1 MENPKPRIGKIIT
14 FAGAV
19 IAFTIGSGF
28 ATGQEI
34 LQYFTAYGYQSV
46 LVVLIFVAVFIY
58 TNYSFSHAGSVGK
71 FQRGSEVFPYFCG
84 KYVGKVFDVF
94 AVVFCYMSFIVMVA
108 GAAATLNQ
116 QYNFPL
122 IAGGVILTV
131 GACLTVVFGLNAIVD
146 VLGRIGPVIVILC
159 IGIGLFTVL
168 RDGGNVAAG
177 EAMIKAGEVEI
188 MKASSNWFFSG
199 ASYAGFCMLWFASFM
214 AELGAKNNMKELTVG
229 MVAGTA
235 AIAVAILLV
244 AFSLIANIGAV
255 AGTQI
260 PSLILA
266 GKFSPIF
273 ASLFSLVIFCGIY
286 TTAVPLL
293 WTASSRFT
301 KEKSRAFV
309 VTTIVLAVA
318 GCIISFT
325 LPFNK
330 LVNIIYVL
338 NGYGGILLI
347 IFMIVKDV
355 MSFKSGRAAQTK
367 KGA

>member
-1 MENPKPRIGKIIT
+1 MEGRKPKLGKIIT

-34 LQYFTAYGYQSV
+34 LQYFSAYSYKSI
-46 LVVLIFVAVFIY
+46 LVVLIFLAVFIY

-71 FQRGSEVFPYFCG
+71 FERGSQVFPFFCG
-84 KYVGKVFDVF
+84 KYVGIVFDVF
-94 AVVFCYMSFIVMVA
+94 SVVFCYMSFIVMVA

-116 QYNFPL
+116 QYGLPL
-122 IAGGVILTV
+122 VVGGVILTI

-146 VLGRIGPVIVILC
+146 VLGRIGPVIVVLC
-159 IGIGLFTVL
+159 IGIGLLTLL
-168 RDGGNVAAG
+168 RDGGNIPAG
-177 EAMIKAGEVEI
+177 AQMIASGEVVL
-188 MKASSNWFFSG
+188 KQASTNWLFSG
-199 ASYAGFCMLWFASFM
+199 ASYAGFCMLWFAGFM
-214 AELGAKNNMKELTVG
+214 AELGAKNDMKELTIG
-229 MVAGTA
+229 MVSGSF
-235 AIAVAILLV
+235 AIALAILLV
-244 AFSLIANIGAV
+244 TFSLIANIGDV

-266 GKFSPIF
+266 GKFSSIF
-273 ASLFSLVIFCGIY
+273 AALFSLVIFCGIY

-301 KEKSRAFV
+301 KEKSKGFV
-309 VTTIVLAVA
+309 ITTIILAVA
-318 GCIISFT
+318 GCVISFT
-325 LPFNK
+325 LPFDD

-347 IFMIVKDV
+347 LFMIIKDV
-355 MSFKSGRAAQTK
+355 RMLKVSKLKSIK
-367 KGA
+367 

>member
-1 MENPKPRIGKIIT
+1 MTTKPRLGKILT

-34 LQYFTAYGYQSV
+34 LQYFAAYGYQSI
-46 LVVLIFVAVFIY
+46 LVVLIFIAVFIY
-58 TNYSFSHAGSVGK
+58 TNYSFAHAGSVEK
-71 FQRGSEVFPYFCG
+71 FERGSQVFGYFCG
-84 KYVGKVFDVF
+84 KPLGLVFDVF
-94 AVVFCYMSFIVMVA
+94 AVVFCYMSFIVMVS
-108 GAAATLNQ
+108 GAAATLHQ
-116 QYNFPL
+116 QYGLPL
-122 IAGGVILTV
+122 VVGGIVLTV
-131 GACLTVVFGLNAIVD
+131 TAGLTVVFGLSTIVD
-146 VLGRIGPVIVILC
+146 VLGKVGPCIVILC

-168 RDGGNVAAG
+168 RDGGNIAAG
-177 EAMIKAGEVEI
+177 EALIASGEVQV
-188 MKASSNWFFSG
+188 MRASSNWFFSG

-214 AELGAKNNMKELTVG
+214 AELGSKNDMKELTVG
-229 MVAGTA
+229 MVTGTG
-235 AIAVAILLV
+235 AIVVAILLV
-244 AFSLIANIGAV
+244 TFALIANIGDV
-255 AGTQI
+255 AGAQI

-266 GKFSPIF
+266 GRFNPLFASFFSIVIF
-273 ASLFSLVIFCGIY
+273 AGIY

-301 KEKSRAFV
+301 KEKSKGFV
-309 VTTIVLAVA
+309 ICTIVLAVV

-347 IFMIVKDV
+347 VFMIVKDLLWLK
-355 MSFKSGRAAQTK
+355 KSKQQGLQK
-367 KGA
+367 S